1 MADLLNGLYW
11 EMGAYRVH
19 FPTGACFHLPS
30 TLKQQKHRIKFANQ
44 MQLFTLVMNIEHLNK
59 LTGISWN
66 SLSSASFTNA
76 FITHNS
82 HHVFIIHSV
91 FTADSKLHFYILQFA
106 HKTIVYSR
114 YNEISCRTNR
124 NETKKNPSL
133 PVVVPDTST
142 IWCSL
147 RCCCWNRQMQ
157 ITWICKLTH
166 GQANI
171 NCATRLIPYAC
182 VMCIR
187 FSRAYFSFVLPR
199 KKNNFSISGW
209 LTKQLSRKFFAAFS
223 PRNWFCY

>member
-124 NETKKNPSL
+124 NETKKIHHCRLWYQIPARFGVL
-133 PVVVPDTST
+133 CAVVAGTDK
-142 IWCSL
+142 
-147 RCCCWNRQMQ
+147 
-157 ITWICKLTH
+157 CKSH
-166 GQANI
+166 EYVN
-171 NCATRLIPYAC
+171 
-182 VMCIR
+182 
-187 FSRAYFSFVLPR
+187 
-199 KKNNFSISGW
+199 
-209 LTKQLSRKFFAAFS
+209 
-223 PRNWFCY
+223 